1 MHLVYPP
8 PSPKFCRTIV
18 SNFSKVLQSSK
29 EKSKTMVLQNFG
41 VVGGGGV
48 GRVNKLHYG
57 LCENGEYKN
66 NRACT
71 HAVAILSPAPPVN
84 LYQVSFHRLILSDFL
99 VSFWKPAARSL
110 LLSTLISSAHGS
122 HSYPPGRFPLQN

>member
-8 PSPKFCRTIV
+8 SPP
-18 SNFSKVLQSSK
+18 
-29 EKSKTMVLQNFG
+29 QNFAEPLFPISPRYYSRPKRNLKQWFCKIS
-41 VVGGGGV
+41 GGGG

-99 VSFWKPAARSL
+99 VSFWKPAALSL
-110 LLSTLISSAHGS
+110 LLSALISSAHGS